1 MAKQISKIK
10 EPPTTSDPQNFD
22 ARADEFVACLPGF
35 VTEANELAVEAES
48 NANAAQNSKE
58 AAANSAEQAGQAR
71 DAAALS
77 AQNLATAVNDAIEC
91 KQSAAKS
98 ASSAKKS
105 EAAVGEM
112 SEAVKSAKSELE
124 NEIKQAKESIAN
136 DIEQAKILINSG
148 NGGVIDDSR
157 VSEVSTYSSKK
168 LEADV
173 LAQLQ
178 ALEKKYEEL
187 KIFAQE
193 SNMAYDMLDLFEKTA
208 TLSNDEYSKV
218 SSLRFMEDGN
228 IAVLGQNF
236 IKIYTPDLEE
246 VAVPPLPS
254 PQKSLQYIVMTI
266 GEHPTIF
273 AQGNQNYDVYRLI
286 KNSEAYAW
294 ENIGRVDTGND
305 FVIGG
310 NFSQVCNKFIYAKW
324 SKDSSIWKYDSSWQ
338 KITDP
343 RSSSQMLFDGV
354 DYSRYGN
361 LALYGKDKFYLVKN
375 ENQTLTYKEFDLKN
389 LQERDAEVSIS
400 TDQYKEGRHK
410 LFVVAP
416 PTFAIYIYK
425 DPYGR
430 DGDAFLKNLKNN
442 KTSIIQ
448 APYVALTSI
457 ESRTSLLSDKEI
469 YIIGKTNKNWLNSN
483 TLEAGLIKLNPKIL
497 AKYGI

>member
-22 ARADEFVACLPGF
+22 ARADEFVACLPKF
-35 VTEANELAVEAES
+35 VTEANELAVEAEG

-58 AAANSAEQAGQAR
+58 AAAASAEQAGQAR

-98 ASSAKKS
+98 ASNAKKS
-105 EAAVGEM
+105 ETAVSEM
-112 SEAVKSAKSELE
+112 NEAVKSAKSELE
-124 NEIKQAKESIAN
+124 NEIEQAKETITN
-136 DIEQAKILINSG
+136 DIEQAKSLINSG
-148 NGGVIDDSR
+148 NGGVIDDGR

-173 LAQLQ
+173 LAQFQ

-187 KIFAQE
+187 KVFAQE
-193 SNMAYDMLDLFEKTA
+193 SNMAYDIQDLIGMAVALTD
-208 TLSNDEYSKV
+208 DEYSKV

-273 AQGNQNYDVYRLI
+273 VQGNQTYDVYRLI
-286 KNSEAYAW
+286 KNSETYIW
-294 ENIGRVDTGND
+294 EKIGREGND
-305 FVIGG
+305 NIFTIG
-310 NFSQVCNKFIYAKW
+310 NSLSQECNKFVYARYD
-324 SKDSSIWKYDSSWQ
+324 KDNSIWKYDNGWQ
-338 KITDP
+338 KANL
-343 RSSSQMLFDGV
+343 SNQSQISFDGK
-354 DYSRYGN
+354 N
-361 LALYGKDKFYLVKN
+361 LAQYGTLSFYGKDCFYLYKYAN
-375 ENQTLTYKEFDLKN
+375 GASYDYTKINTKTLEQEGESKRFDPISSSYSNSISLLFPEHFLLKGGDDSSVIIKN
-389 LQERDAEVSIS
+389 LQSNTTRVVPRSIS
-400 TDQYKEGRHK
+400 YLSSFWLKTPKKIISLQGNGNFYILGDIPTGSEG
-410 LFVVAP
+410 FV
-416 PTFAIYIYK
+416 
-425 DPYGR
+425 
-430 DGDAFLKNLKNN
+430 LKKILVK
-442 KTSIIQ
+442 
-448 APYVALTSI
+448 
-457 ESRTSLLSDKEI
+457 
-469 YIIGKTNKNWLNSN
+469 LNS
-483 TLEAGLIKLNPKIL
+483 KFL